1 MITLADPKMITLADP
16 KMLKSKYMITL
27 GLKLSFNSPQ
37 SLIQNRLRALS
48 QGDHLSAR
56 FNQHNQA
63 VFPKVIKCLSLG
75 ILVIFFMTEQAR
87 QAWVEL
93 LAYRLCHQS
102 PGPWLCCIQILQKGE
117 RE

>member
-1 MITLADPKMITLADP
+1 MITLADP

-37 SLIQNRLRALS
+37 SLIQNRLRAFS

-75 ILVIFFMTEQAR
+75 ILVIFFMTEQA
-87 QAWVEL
+87 
-93 LAYRLCHQS
+93 
-102 PGPWLCCIQILQKGE
+102 
-117 RE
+117 